1 MGERYMSR
9 RKLAISLA
17 ACLIILSLFF
27 VLNLAVNKT
36 KNVKAKSNL
45 TSQANEPQKGVY
57 QKPTPI
63 KIARIGE
70 HEVNIEMTAQITNIE
85 INKGEKYQAWT
96 FNGQAPGPAIVV
108 NQGDTIHFTLKNMD
122 PSMPH
127 SMDMHAVHATPSKD
141 FVDVMP
147 NKSGSFTYTADN
159 PGVFMYH
166 CGTNPVLMH
175 IANGMHGMIIVK
187 PTTGYPTDSQVD
199 REYVVIQN
207 EWYKQ
212 NNYDDMVNNKPKYV
226 VFSTKAL
233 KDGEL
238 NTNGTVGALVDHPL
252 LAKVGDRVRF
262 YVLNVGPN
270 ETSSFHV
277 VGTQFDD
284 VYLDGNPFNHLKG
297 MQTVL
302 LPASGSAVVE
312 FTVSEEG
319 SYPFVNHQF
328 NDATKGASGV
338 LKVTKDGNDDG
349 SMVMSH

>member
-1 MGERYMSR
+1 MGN
-9 RKLAISLA
+9 RKLVYILFTSF
-17 ACLIILSLFF
+17 IILSSFF
-27 VLNLAVNKT
+27 IINIIIDKT
-36 KNVKAKSNL
+36 AKGEDKSNEL
-45 TSQANEPQKGVY
+45 SQVLDPHKDVN
-57 QKPTPI
+57 QKPTPV
-63 KIARIGE
+63 KINRIGK
-70 HEVNIEMTAQITNIE
+70 HEVNIEMTAQITDIE
-85 INKGEKYQAWT
+85 INKNENYKAWT
-96 FNGQAPGPAIVV
+96 FNGQAPGPIIVLQ
-108 NQGDTIHFTLKNMD
+108 QGDKIHFTLKNMD
-122 PSMPH
+122 PTMPH
-127 SMDMHAVHATPSKD
+127 SMDIHAVHASPSRD

-147 NKSGSFTYTADN
+147 SKSGHFTYTANN

-199 REYVVIQN
+199 REYVIIQN

-212 NNYDDMVNNKPKYV
+212 NDLKDMMNSKPKYV

-233 KDGEL
+233 KDGDL
-238 NTNGTVGALVDHPL
+238 NTNGSVGALVNHPL
-252 LAKVGDRVRF
+252 LAKVGEKVRF
-262 YVLNVGPN
+262 YILNVGPN

-312 FTVSEEG
+312 FTVKEEG

-328 NDATKGASGV
+328 NDAAKGASGV
-338 LKVTKDGNDDG
+338 LQVTKDGKDEG
-349 SMVMSH
+349 SMIMSH

>member
-1 MGERYMSR
+1 MRNK
-9 RKLAISLA
+9 KLAITLVT
-17 ACLIILSLFF
+17 CLILFSGLF
-27 VLNLAVNKT
+27 IINSVVNKT
-36 KNVKAKSNL
+36 TDVKAKSK
-45 TSQANEPQKGVY
+45 TASEEVKPQKGIN
-57 QKPTPI
+57 QKPVPI
-63 KIARIGE
+63 KFDRVGE
-70 HEVNIEMTAQITNIE
+70 HDVNVEMTAQITNIV
-85 INKGEKYQAWT
+85 INKGENYKAWT
-96 FNGQAPGPAIVV
+96 FNGQAPGPVIVV
-108 NQGDTIHFTLKNMD
+108 NQGDTIHFTLRNMD

-127 SMDMHAVHATPSKD
+127 SMDMHAVHASPSKD

-166 CGTNPVLMH
+166 CGTKPVLMH

-199 REYVVIQN
+199 REYVIIQN
-207 EWYKQ
+207 EWYKESDY
-212 NNYDDMVNNKPKYV
+212 NDMVNNKPKYV

-233 KDGEL
+233 KEGDL

-252 LAKVGDRVRF
+252 LAKAGDRVRF

-270 ETSSFHV
+270 ETTSFHV

-302 LPASGSAVVE
+302 LGASSGAVVE
-312 FTVSEEG
+312 FTVNQEG

-328 NDATKGASGV
+328 DDASKGASGV

>member
-1 MGERYMSR
+1 MGN
-9 RKLAISLA
+9 RKLVLILVTG
-17 ACLIILSLFF
+17 LIIISSIFII
-27 VLNLAVNKT
+27 NMSVN
-36 KNVKAKSNL
+36 NNAKAKAKAKAS
-45 TSQANEPQKGVY
+45 SQAIVPNKGVN

-63 KIARIGE
+63 KINRMGE
-70 HEVNIEMTAQITNIE
+70 HDVNVEMTAQITNIK
-85 INKGEKYQAWT
+85 INKSENYKAWT
-96 FNGQAPGPAIVV
+96 FNGQAPGPVIVV
-108 NQGDTIHFTLKNMD
+108 NQGDIIHFTLKNMD

-127 SMDMHAVHATPSKD
+127 SMDFHAVHASPSKD
-141 FVDVMP
+141 FADIMP

-166 CGTNPVLMH
+166 CGTSPVLMH

-187 PTTGYPTDSQVD
+187 PTTGYLTDSQVD

-207 EWYKQ
+207 EWFKQ
-212 NNYDDMVNNKPKYV
+212 NNFNDMKNNKPKYV

-233 KDGEL
+233 KDWDL

-252 LAKVGDRVRF
+252 LAKAGERVRF

-302 LPASGSAVVE
+302 LPASGGAVVE
-312 FTVSEEG
+312 FTVKEEG

-328 NDATKGASGV
+328 NDATKGAQGI
-338 LKVTKDGNDDG
+338 LKVTKNGND
-349 SMVMSH
+349 SQ